1 MAPKPPKFIV
11 RETDKDDPNIIDLQ
25 ERILPL
31 DFILE
36 PDADTRWW
44 LPDDPDGREAGMLAH
59 RFLHGDRNPEILD
72 TLFANE
78 GNPAYRLALE
88 VLKHCMRAM
97 GADIPE
103 RLRVWKPDSK
113 SVKERRW
120 RREPIQHHLIG
131 MVVEALVIGNNIL
144 FRWEKS
150 KRKQERLQGN
160 RTVLARVFWDDPA
173 FITSTSLNGKFSLRL
188 CILNHST
195 TWNDVLET
203 LESIKRFGIDALASH
218 DK

>member
-1 MAPKPPKFIV
+1 MSG
-11 RETDKDDPNIIDLQ
+11 TDAQSDIESEYEKAKNTARAYLKAVGV
-25 ERILPL
+25 
-31 DFILE
+31 LE
-36 PDADTRWW
+36 PDEISMPEFRESQTRKMEDMLLEGGKVPVG

-59 RFLHGDRNPEILD
+59 RFLHGDCNPEILD

-160 RTVLARVFWDDPA
+160 RVNLRMTRV
-173 FITSTSLNGKFSLRL
+173 
-188 CILNHST
+188 
-195 TWNDVLET
+195 
-203 LESIKRFGIDALASH
+203 
-218 DK
+218 